1 MSQHNQQIVLP
12 TQILEDYEKMT
23 PEQHAVLRWSGWL
36 FLQRILKPKGLLR
49 KDILEPHEETN
60 AEYLV
65 NMYGFDNNMMRAST
79 KYALMEAVS
88 VGLADA
94 SAVSHV
100 DTFFDDLMKLE
111 SGVK

>member
-1 MSQHNQQIVLP
+1 MTDNQIVLP

-23 PEQHAVLRWSGWL
+23 SEQHAVLRWNGWL
-36 FLQRILKPKGLLR
+36 FLQRILKPKGLLK

-60 AEYLV
+60 AEYLA
-65 NMYGFDNNMMRAST
+65 NMFAFDNNLMRAST

-88 VGLADA
+88 VGAADA
-94 SAVSHV
+94 SSVSHV
-100 DTFFDDLMKLE
+100 DTFFDDMMKLE

>member
-1 MSQHNQQIVLP
+1 VIDDNKIVLP

-23 PEQHAVLRWSGWL
+23 AEQHAVLRWNGWL
-36 FLQRILKPKGLLR
+36 FLQRILKPKGLLK

-60 AEYLV
+60 AEYLA
-65 NMYGFDNNMMRAST
+65 NMYAFDNNLMRAST
-79 KYALMEAVS
+79 KYALMEAAS

-94 SAVSHV
+94 SSVSHV

>member
-1 MSQHNQQIVLP
+1 MIDDNKIVLP
-12 TQILEDYEKMT
+12 DQILEDYEKMT
-23 PEQHAVLRWSGWL
+23 PEQHAALRWNGWL

-60 AEYLV
+60 AEYVANL
-65 NMYGFDNNMMRAST
+65 YAFDNNMMRAST
-79 KYALMEAVS
+79 KYALMEAAS

-94 SAVSHV
+94 SSVSHV